1 MRCFCCNRELTSAR
15 KVKIRLWVDFD
26 PTQGGPES
34 PAYQAYKEAIT
45 YRWSVICQGCYSTID
60 GTVAGFAKIGGKRF
74 NLAGASRGDK
84 ATTINE
90 EQYRKFQRKEA
101 AKLGLDLGEESD

>member
-1 MRCFCCNRELTSAR
+1 MRCYCCNREVSLAR
-15 KVKIRLWVDFD
+15 KVKLRLWVDFD
-26 PTQGGPES
+26 PTLAGPES
-34 PAYQAYKEAIT
+34 AAYQAYVEAMKF
-45 YRWSVICQGCYSTID
+45 RWSVICQGCYTTID
-60 GTVAGFAKIGGKRF
+60 GSVAGIAKIGGKNF
-74 NLAGASRGDK
+74 SLAGSSRGDK